1 MPANSRTLT
10 ELFPAPNRWP
20 GMRLLH
26 GVLLALAALWFA
38 NAAAKL
44 GWQLLTPA
52 GVANLSPADASLTP
66 ILPQM
71 PAVPLAQFHLFGA
84 SAEAAALAAQ
94 NAPATQL
101 KLTLMGVAS
110 GRDPK
115 SGVAIIAD
123 ERQQQREYQSGDSV
137 AGAVVDE
144 IYADRVVL
152 IYQGRRE
159 TLYLPKLSKAAE
171 NQRLAVVP
179 QSSAPTFGL
188 PGANVPTSDPSNGYV
203 NPSAGSSTVAFAAVR
218 EQALANPA
226 GLIGMVQPVL
236 DANGE
241 LSGIK
246 LNGGANQALLTQAGL
261 QPDDVVVAVNGQR
274 INSMQQGASIANQL
288 ANAEQVSVTVRRG
301 GQEVTLPSIRL
312 R

>member
-1 MPANSRTLT
+1 MPSNSRTLT
-10 ELFPAPNRWP
+10 ELFPAPTRWP
-20 GMRLLH
+20 SLRALH
-26 GVLLALAALWFA
+26 FGLLAIAAIWFA
-38 NAAAKL
+38 NSAATLA
-44 GWQLLTPA
+44 WQLLTPA
-52 GVANLSPADASLTP
+52 NTNSFSSTNSSSAA
-66 ILPQM
+66 ILPPV

-137 AGAVVDE
+137 SGAVVDE

-188 PGANVPTSDPSNGYV
+188 PGAIVPTSDPSNGYV
-203 NPSAGSSTVAFAAVR
+203 NPTAGSSTVAFAAAR
-218 EQALANPA
+218 EQALANP
-226 GLIGMVQPVL
+226 GDLIGMVQPVL
-236 DANGE
+236 DANGQ

>member
-1 MPANSRTLT
+1 MAVNSRTLS
-10 ELFPAPNRWP
+10 ELFPAPKRWP
-20 GMRLLH
+20 GLRALH

-44 GWQLLTPA
+44 GWQLITPA
-52 GVANLSPADASLTP
+52 GEPSLSAANAGPAP
-66 ILPQM
+66 ILPQV
-71 PAVPLAQFHLFGA
+71 PAIPLAQFHLFGA

-101 KLTLMGVAS
+101 KLTLMGVAA

-137 AGAVVDE
+137 AGAIVDE
-144 IYADRVVL
+144 IYNDRVVL
-152 IYQGRRE
+152 IYQGRPE
-159 TLYLPKLSKAAE
+159 TLFLPKLSKAIE
-171 NQRLAVVP
+171 NQSLAVVP
-179 QSSAPTFGL
+179 QTGAPNFGL
-188 PGANVPTSDPSNGYV
+188 PGPIVPTSDPSNGYV
-203 NPSAGSSTVAFAAVR
+203 NPTAGASTAAFAAAR

-226 GLIGMVQPVL
+226 GLIGMVQPVM
-236 DANGE
+236 DANGQ

-274 INSMQQGASIANQL
+274 INSIEQGATIANQL